1 MFITD
6 CSLLFKRE
14 RALKFLGDF
23 NYVQRGNIFYFFEVI
38 PFQEVRSNSFVCQ
51 LFAQEVKKPNIPKN
65 VLVEKEPALNIPF
78 SLRKITIRD
87 PGSTYLTLY
96 KKGMLYC
103 WAIYLK
109 NIYLKKQT
117 NKNKNFHLMSCP
129 KEVEYMDPR
138 TGLQRFFPS

>member
-14 RALKFLGDF
+14 TALKFLGDF

-65 VLVEKEPALNIPF
+65 VLVEKEPASNIPF

-103 WAIYLK
+103 WAQYIP
-109 NIYLKKQT
+109 KKQT
-117 NKNKNFHLMSCP
+117 NKNFHLMSCP

-138 TGLQRFFPS
+138 TCLQRFFPS